1 MRFDATFPLQSAIRR
16 NSGGFASALVL
27 ILAALLVAAHPARA
41 AGPQAQPAAKQPR
54 NARPVANQTAPPNAA
69 ATPNAVPE
77 QSAAQTAAPI
87 AEPVLRQNLVQDP
100 FRVAIDQAV
109 QKGKQEAATK
119 PATTPATPIAPGNA
133 APSTSPNATT
143 NAPQNTS
150 PNASP
155 NTNAT
160 SSGPPAVNG
169 ATNPNQ
175 PAAARLVCQGTR
187 PATGAAYTL
196 MFDPNAN
203 PAPAAGDACIPT
215 GQPKAVGQAVMSSAP
230 KTGPALAV
238 VVPSTP
244 TGGGNTSA
252 AGSASERLV
261 CQGTRPATGAA
272 YTLLFDPNA
281 NPAPAAGDACIPTGQ
296 PKAVG
301 QAVMSSA
308 PKTGPA
314 LAVVV
319 PSTPAGGGNT
329 SAAGSASARLVCQ
342 GTRPATG
349 AAYTLMFDPNANPA
363 PAAGDACIPTGQP
376 KAVGQ
381 AVMSSAPKTGPAL
394 AVVVPSTPA
403 GGANTNAA
411 GPASQRLV
419 CQGTRPAT
427 GAAYTL
433 LFDPNANPAPAAGD
447 ACIPT
452 GQKMAKGTAVMSS
465 QKTTGPALAVVFVP
479 PSTAGGGNTSAAGS
493 ASARLVCQGTRPATG
508 AAFTLLF
515 DPNASPAPAA
525 GDACI
530 PSGQKMAKGTAVM
543 SSQKTTGPALAVVFV
558 PPTKAGGANT
568 GAAGPAAATLV
579 CKGTRVN
586 GAAFTF
592 PFAANTSPAPAPGDA
607 CVPSG
612 KKMPKGTAVMGTAP
626 KAAKVFAVVFVPPTS
641 HNTK

>member
-296 PKAVG
+296 
-301 QAVMSSA
+301 
-308 PKTGPA
+308 
-314 LAVVV
+314 
-319 PSTPAGGGNT
+319 
-329 SAAGSASARLVCQ
+329 
-342 GTRPATG
+342 
-349 AAYTLMFDPNANPA
+349 
-363 PAAGDACIPTGQP
+363 
-376 KAVGQ
+376 
-381 AVMSSAPKTGPAL
+381 
-394 AVVVPSTPA
+394 
-403 GGANTNAA
+403 
-411 GPASQRLV
+411 
-419 CQGTRPAT
+419 
-427 GAAYTL
+427 
-433 LFDPNANPAPAAGD
+433 
-447 ACIPT
+447 
-452 GQKMAKGTAVMSS
+452 KMAKGTAVMSS